1 MTFWTTTT
9 RWFSISS
16 WMKMTMP
23 SWLANCK
30 KRCMVEVEVAA
41 DLISEKEQEYLS
53 QGLDRQIIK
62 SMHS

>member
-1 MTFWTTTT
+1 
-9 RWFSISS
+9 
-16 WMKMTMP
+16 MKMTML